1 MKPRTRARSLALQV
15 LYEVDLTDHLP
26 GPVFQERLEEINAE
40 GQTGLSTEL
49 AEFAR
54 QIIFGILPLAE
65 KLDDAIARY
74 APEWPF
80 DQIAAIDR
88 NILRIAAWE
97 FAISRE
103 TPVKV
108 AINEAV
114 ELAKLF
120 GSDNAPR
127 FINGVLGSLADHQNE
142 IAQQFKK
149 G

>member
-15 LYEVDLTDHLP
+15 LYEIDLTDHLP
-26 GPVFQERLEEINAE
+26 GLVYQERLQEMTADGQAE
-40 GQTGLSTEL
+40 LSPEL

-54 QIIFGILPLAE
+54 QIICGILPLAE
-65 KLDDAIARY
+65 KLDGTIARY

-80 DQIAAIDR
+80 DQIAPIDR
-88 NILRIAAWE
+88 NILRIATWE
-97 FAISRE
+97 FAVAQN

-120 GSDNAPR
+120 GSETAP
-127 FINGVLGSLADHQNE
+127 
-142 IAQQFKK
+142 
-149 G
+149 

>member
-15 LYEVDLTDHLP
+15 LYEVDITDHLP
-26 GPVFQERLEEINAE
+26 GLVYQERLDEMNAD
-40 GQTGLSTEL
+40 GQTDLSAEL

-54 QIIFGILPLAE
+54 QIVFGILPVAE
-65 KLDDAIARY
+65 KLDGAIARY

-80 DQIAAIDR
+80 DQIAPIDR

-97 FAISRE
+97 FAVSQQ

-120 GSDNAPR
+120 GSDTAPR
-127 FINGVLGSLADHQNE
+127 FINGVLGSLADHQND
-142 IAQQFKK
+142 ISQQFKK